1 MKIAVIGYGRQG
13 KSAAEYWHK
22 LNHNVTICD
31 QNTSVIAPKWAKKQL
46 GAKYLNNLKSFDLIV
61 RSPMVHPSTLAKAG
75 GNDILKKVTTT
86 TNEFMQVCPSKN
98 IIGVT
103 GTKGKG
109 TTSTLITKMLEASG
123 KTVHL
128 GGNIGID
135 PLQLLKNNIKKDD
148 WVVLELANFQLIDL
162 KHSPHIAVC
171 LTFAKEHT
179 DWHKDITEYKDAKK
193 ELFKH
198 QKTNDIAIYYA
209 NNQHSKEI
217 AIVSKGIKIPYL
229 EPPGAYVKDE
239 QIIIDNTVICNIKDI
254 KLLGTHSWQNI
265 CAATTAIWQITKDAD
280 ALQKTISNFEPLP
293 HRIQLVRTKNSIK
306 YYNDSFSTGQ
316 ASTIAAIKA
325 ISGQK
330 VLILGGYDRY
340 INLEPLYETIL
351 EHKNDLRHLLLL
363 GQSAQRLADELK
375 EHGYTNFTLTS
386 ANTMPQIIKEAT
398 DIAQPNDSI
407 VLSPAF
413 ASFGMFKDFEDRG
426 EQFIKYV
433 TEL

>member
-22 LNHNVTICD
+22 LNHSVTICD
-31 QNTSVIAPKWAKKQL
+31 QNTSVATPNWAKKQL

-61 RSPMVHPSTLAKAG
+61 RSPLVHPSTLAKAG
-75 GNDILKKVTTT
+75 GNDTLKKVTTT

-109 TTSTLITKMLEASG
+109 TTSTLISKMLEATG

-135 PLQLLKNNIKKDD
+135 PLQLLKNGIKKTD
-148 WVVLELANFQLIDL
+148 WVVLELANFQLVDL
-162 KHSPHIAVC
+162 KYSPHIAVC
-171 LTFAKEHT
+171 LTFAEEHT
-179 DWHKDITEYKDAKK
+179 DWHKDITEYKNAKK

-198 QKTNDIAIYYA
+198 QKANDIAIYYA
-209 NNQHSKEI
+209 KNEHSKEI
-217 AIVSKGIKIPYL
+217 AGISKGIKIPYL
-229 EPPGAYVKDE
+229 KAPGAYVKNE
-239 QIIIDNTVICNIKDI
+239 EVVIDNTVICNIKDI
-254 KLLGTHSWQNI
+254 KLPGIHNWQNI
-265 CAATTAIWQITKDAD
+265 CAATTVVWQIAKDVN
-280 ALQKTISNFEPLP
+280 ALQKTISDFSALP
-293 HRIQLVRTKNSIK
+293 HRIQLVRTVNNKR

-325 ISGQK
+325 INGPK

-340 INLEPLYETIL
+340 INLKPLYETIL
-351 EHKNDLRHLLLL
+351 DHKDDLRHLLLL
-363 GQSAQRLADELK
+363 GQSAERLAKELK
-375 EHGYTNFTLTS
+375 EHGYTNYTLTN

-398 DIAQPNDSI
+398 ALAQPNDAV

-426 EQFIKYV
+426 QQFIKYV
-433 TEL
+433 QAL

>member
-22 LNHNVTICD
+22 LNHSVTICD
-31 QNTSVIAPKWAKKQL
+31 QNKSVITPNWVKKQL
-46 GAKYLNNLKSFDLIV
+46 GASYLKNLNSFDLIV

-86 TNEFMQVCPSKN
+86 TNEFMQVCPTRN

-109 TTSTLITKMLEASG
+109 TTSTLIAKMLETAG

-135 PLQLLKNNIKKDD
+135 PLQLLKNNIKKTD

-162 KHSPHIAVC
+162 KFSPHIAVC
-171 LTFAKEHT
+171 LTFAEEHT
-179 DWHKDITEYKDAKK
+179 DWHKDINEYKNAKK
-193 ELFKH
+193 ELFEH
-198 QKTNDIAIYYA
+198 QKANDIAIYYA
-209 NNQHSKEI
+209 KNEHSKEI
-217 AIVSKGIKIPYL
+217 AGMSKGIEIPYFAA
-229 EPPGAYVKDE
+229 PGAYVKDE
-239 QIIIDNTVICNIKDI
+239 QIVIDNTVICKIKDI

-265 CAATTAIWQITKDAD
+265 CAATTAVWQISINTDAI
-280 ALQKTISNFEPLP
+280 QKTISNFEPLP
-293 HRIQLVRTKNSIK
+293 HRIQLVRTKNNIS

-325 ISGQK
+325 INRPK

-340 INLEPLYETIL
+340 INLEPLYKIII

-363 GQSAQRLADELK
+363 GQSAERLAKELK
-375 EHGYTNFTLTS
+375 EHGYTNYTLTN

-398 DIAQPNDSI
+398 ALAQPNDAI

-433 TEL
+433 QAL

>member
-1 MKIAVIGYGRQG
+1 MKIAVIGYGKQG

-22 LNHNVTICD
+22 LNHSVTICD
-31 QNTSVIAPKWAKKQL
+31 QNTSVITPNWANKQL
-46 GAKYLNNLKSFDLIV
+46 GKNYLKNLKSFDLIV
-61 RSPMVHPSTLAKAG
+61 RSPMVHPSALTKAG

-86 TNEFMQVCPSKN
+86 TNEFMQVCPTKN

-109 TTSTLITKMLEASG
+109 TTSTLIAKMLETAG
-123 KTVHL
+123 KNVHL

-135 PLQLLKNNIKKDD
+135 PLQLLKNGIKKDD

-162 KHSPHIAVC
+162 KFSPHIAVC
-171 LTFAKEHT
+171 LTFAEEHT
-179 DWHKDITEYKDAKK
+179 DWHKDITEYKNAKK

-198 QKTNDIAIYYA
+198 QKANDIAIYYA
-209 NNQHSKEI
+209 KNEHSKEI
-217 AIVSKGIKIPYL
+217 AGISKGIKIPYFAA
-229 EPPGAYVKDE
+229 PGAYVNDE
-239 QIIIDNTVICNIKDI
+239 QIVIDNTVICNIKDI

-265 CAATTAIWQITKDAD
+265 CAATTAVWQICKDID
-280 ALQKTISNFEPLP
+280 AIQKTISNFEPLP
-293 HRIQLVRTKNSIK
+293 HRIQLVRSVNNVH

-325 ISGQK
+325 INRPK

-340 INLEPLYETIL
+340 INLKPLYEAIL
-351 EHKNDLRHLLLL
+351 DHKDDLRHLLLL
-363 GQSAQRLADELK
+363 GQSAERLAKELK

-398 DIAQPNDSI
+398 AIAQPNDAV

-433 TEL
+433 QAL